1 MKTLQ
6 VASILCTIVSCLL
19 MLYVAYLMIFVVPKF
34 EQIFRDLNIKLPA
47 STVICIDLV
56 NWGLGYAIIVMVIA
70 MVIKEFFI
78 KSVASRLGISIIG
91 ILICGAV
98 WGYVQMAMF
107 QPLITIIDQLNDGGA
122 T

>member
-19 MLYVAYLMIFVVPKF
+19 MLYVAYLFIFVVPKF

-47 STVICIDLV
+47 STVFCLDLV
-56 NWGLGYAIIVMVIA
+56 NWGFGYAILALMIGI
-70 MVIKEFFI
+70 VIKEFMI
-78 KSVASRLGISIIG
+78 SNVATRMGISIIG
-91 ILICGAV
+91 ILICGII
-98 WGYVQMAMF
+98 WGYVQIAMF
-107 QPLITIIDQLNDGGA
+107 QPLVTIIGQLNDGSA